1 MTREDAIDVLK
12 HNYPSACF
20 TDLRDAVEIAIQA
33 LSAQMTL
40 DELKAEAKRQGYK
53 LIKDNP
59 MPKMLPCVC
68 GSKHRTQW
76 SRADGWYYEC
86 DGCGRK
92 AKPGKTER
100 KARENWNRM
109 VNDEAD

>member
-1 MTREDAIDVLK
+1 QKGE
-12 HNYPSACF
+12 P
-20 TDLRDAVEIAIQA
+20 
-33 LSAQMTL
+33 MTL

-59 MPKMLPCVC
+59 MPKLIPCIC
-68 GSKHRTQW
+68 GSKRRIMWHY
-76 SRADGWYYEC
+76 ADGWYFEC
-86 DGCGRK
+86 DKCGRT
-92 AKPGKTER
+92 AYPGRTER